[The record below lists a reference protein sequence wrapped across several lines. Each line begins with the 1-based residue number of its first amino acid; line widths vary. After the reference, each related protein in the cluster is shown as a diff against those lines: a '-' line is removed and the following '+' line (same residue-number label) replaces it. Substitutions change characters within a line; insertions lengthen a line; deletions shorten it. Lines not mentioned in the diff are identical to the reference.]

1 MIRVRCPI
9 CNGPVEGQSLSEWP
23 EFPFCSPR
31 CKLIDLG
38 RWLGEDYKIAAEPE
52 GNAATPPDDEEVP

>member
-9 CNGPVEGQSLSEWP
+9 CDRTMEGQGLAEWP
-23 EFPFCSPR
+23 DFPFCSQR

-38 RWLGEDYKIAAEPE
+38 RWLGEEYRVESEPE
-52 GNAATPPDDEEVP
+52 DDHAAPPEEEIP